1 MDKLKDLSTTAQ
13 EPGATYTP
21 SDPAAGTPL
30 TIGVGSN
37 LTSQTVTAGP
47 KPALTPATAAKDN
60 ADEAEPTVQE
70 HTETTFTKSN
80 SERPSPKKRGPYNN
94 TKSRRK
100 AKEDEKLQSKLKKQE
115 DGAGGTLDASID
127 EALLEEAAKL
137 TTEKDDKFA
146 TDQARKVEAEDSPVQ
161 HASFRQKRLRKNK

>member
-1 MDKLKDLSTTAQ
+1 MKDLSTTAQ

-60 ADEAEPTVQE
+60 AGEAEPTVQE

-80 SERPSPKKRGPYNN
+80 SERPSPKKRGPYSN
-94 TKSRRK
+94 TKSKRK
-100 AKEDEKLQSKLKKQE
+100 AKEGEKQQSKLKKQE
-115 DGAGGTLDASID
+115 EGAGTLDASID

-137 TTEKDDKFA
+137 TTEKDDKVA
-146 TDQARKVEAEDSPVQ
+146 TDQARKGEAEDSPVQ